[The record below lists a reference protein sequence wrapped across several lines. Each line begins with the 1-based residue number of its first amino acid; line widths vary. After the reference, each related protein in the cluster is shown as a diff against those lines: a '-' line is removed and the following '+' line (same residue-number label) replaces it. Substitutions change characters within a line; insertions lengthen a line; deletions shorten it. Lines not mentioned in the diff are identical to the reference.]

1 MTFRLAVTVWS
12 RGGQALPVDSG
23 RAGAG
28 GRHARR

>member
-1 MTFRLAVTVWS
+1 MMSTPATVWA
-12 RGGQALPVDSG
+12 RGGQAPPEESG